1 MTAHSRPPHDE
12 DDDLDLRALYRSLPR
27 TEPAREVDAAVREQ
41 AAGALAADRRAQ
53 RQRRLW
59 HPGWGVAA
67 SIVLTASL
75 FLLVD
80 PDDRDPAV
88 MHDAQVAD
96 APPPSAAPAP
106 APAAP
111 ARMRQ
116 LAPPAAQ
123 GYAQAPRPAE
133 ARPSIERADREP
145 SMQARSADTA
155 SPDAASAQAQVEARI
170 EHIRALLKSGE
181 KEAARRAARALHD
194 AHPALALPADLQP
207 LLGQAEQ

>member
-27 TEPAREVDAAVREQ
+27 TEPAREVDAAVREA
-41 AAGALAADRRAQ
+41 AAGALAADRQAQ

-80 PDDRDPAV
+80 SDNRDPAV

-96 APPPSAAPAP
+96 APPPPAAPAP
-106 APAAP
+106 PAP

-116 LAPPAAQ
+116 LAPPATQ

-133 ARPSIERADREP
+133 PRPSIERADREP
-145 SMQARSADTA
+145 SMQAHSADAA
-155 SPDAASAQAQVEARI
+155 SPNAASAQAQIDARI
-170 EHIRALLKSGE
+170 AHIRALLKNGE
-181 KEAARRAARALHD
+181 KEAAARAARALHD
-194 AHPALALPADLQP
+194 AHPALTLPADLRP
-207 LLGQAEQ
+207 LLGQAAE